1 MSSGYKV
8 ACNWLLEQRGKLEGG
23 EASNPKKW
31 NEFWNLIWGLN
42 CPSKVKQFMWRACK
56 NTLPTNYSLKLK
68 RIPMEDACGVCGKV
82 KSSGHALWD
91 CEVAE
96 AVWRESKLTL
106 PKFRSPLRDFLD
118 VVRKIWEDRR
128 DISWETFATTA
139 WCIWKNRNA
148 TKFEGRNKAR
158 KMVAREA

>member
-118 VVRKIWEDRR
+118 VVWKIWEDRR

-148 TKFEGRNKAR
+148 TKFEGRNKAG

>member
-1 MSSGYKV
+1 
-8 ACNWLLEQRGKLEGG
+8 
-23 EASNPKKW
+23 
-31 NEFWNLIWGLN
+31 
-42 CPSKVKQFMWRACK
+42 MWRACK
-56 NTLPTNYSLKLK
+56 NILPTNYGLKLK

-96 AVWRESKLTL
+96 AVWKESKLTL